1 MTEKELGRLK
11 RPDLL
16 ALLVAQGQE
25 AGAVQA
31 QLDETQAALEE
42 AQQLTGRLK
51 EKLDEKDE
59 QIEHLKEKLDEKD
72 EQIERLKNKLNEKDT
87 QLEHLKKRLNDKD
100 DRISVLTSQIEDLI
114 SGRYLEMEGI
124 HSLTDISNRLDLM
137 LRMAQ
142 KAASQYIEQIQQPA
156 ESGGARKEGTE

>member
-25 AGAVQA
+25 AAATQA
-31 QLDETQAALEE
+31 QLIETQAMLEE

-51 EKLDEKDE
+51 ER
-59 QIEHLKEKLDEKD
+59 LDEKD
-72 EQIERLKNKLNEKDT
+72 EQIERLKDKLNEKDA
-87 QLEHLKKRLNDKD
+87 QLERLKARLDEKD
-100 DRISVLTSQIEDLI
+100 NRISALAGQIDDLTS
-114 SGRYLEMEGI
+114 GRFLEMEGI
-124 HSLTDISNRLDLM
+124 RTLTDISTRLDLM

-142 KAASQYIEQIQQPA
+142 KAASQYLEEVRQSAQN
-156 ESGGARKEGTE
+156 GGEKKEGTT